1 MCFISHAQGNLCLPC
16 CSDNKEL
23 RTGIFFPPA
32 KSHGV
37 DIAKNIAIQIL
48 GIGSNGIVSWLKGS
62 HGVKPMARL
71 GIPTMVLVLPCAL
84 VLPIRTHLH
93 QQ

>member
-1 MCFISHAQGNLCLPC
+1 MEWIWRILQ
-16 CSDNKEL
+16 
-23 RTGIFFPPA
+23 
-32 KSHGV
+32 
-37 DIAKNIAIQIL
+37 KNIANQIL
-48 GIGSNGIVSWLKGS
+48 GIRSNGIVSWLKGS

-93 QQ
+93 KQ

>member
-1 MCFISHAQGNLCLPC
+1 MHREIYAFPAVQIIKTSEPGYFSH
-16 CSDNKEL
+16 L
-23 RTGIFFPPA
+23 RKAMVWIWR
-32 KSHGV
+32 
-37 DIAKNIAIQIL
+37 ILQKNIANQIL

-93 QQ
+93 